1 MEKNQ
6 AMFLTTNQHKYIY
19 TGFGCFYRHL
29 EKIHQINIY
38 ICMLLFRSYNSMLY
52 TRKYY
57 CNIRKRT
64 RGTYIGDA
72 T

>member
-6 AMFLTTNQHKYIY
+6 AMFLTTNQHKYIYIY

-38 ICMLLFRSYNSMLY
+38 IYMYVVVSQL
-52 TRKYY
+52 
-57 CNIRKRT
+57 
-64 RGTYIGDA
+64 
-72 T
+72 